1 VKIVATIIGALAFTA
16 TANAAPPSLTGVGHQ
31 NRHPTATFS
40 TPRTEDVTIYFATK
54 PDRAT
59 DGRFL
64 QENVEHTD
72 FFTDPEMQAGQWLD
86 SDRIDPG
93 TYYVMLHA
101 TAESSCIS
109 YPPPTYQRVVDPSCA
124 DGFSNIVTVT
134 IPKPVVR
141 YRVGFERGFIGSFTI
156 RASSSGEAIP
166 YLLCS
171 RDLAKRRCVRGR
183 IDRSS
188 WDSSNDDTIYM
199 TATDFKKR
207 VYCKFGRKTTVTWY
221 VRGRVVGR
229 VSWRWR
235 NRC

>member
-1 VKIVATIIGALAFTA
+1 MKLLVSIITALAFA
-16 TANAAPPSLTGVGHQ
+16 GNANAAPPSLTSVGHQ
-31 NRHPTATFS
+31 SRHPTATFS
-40 TPRTEDVTIYFATK
+40 APRADDATIYFATK

-64 QENVEHTD
+64 EENVEQTD
-72 FFTDPEMQAGQWLD
+72 FFTDAEVQAGRWLD

-93 TYYVMLHA
+93 TYYVMLRA
-101 TAESSCIS
+101 DPESTCIS

-134 IPKPVVR
+134 IPKPIVR
-141 YRVGFERGFIGSFTI
+141 YRVVFTRGFIGSFSI

-171 RDLAKRRCVRGR
+171 RDMAKRRCVRGR
-183 IDRSS
+183 ISS
-188 WDSSNDDTIYM
+188 LGWDSPNDDTIYLA
-199 TATDFKKR
+199 ATDFKKR
-207 VYCKFGRKTTVTWY
+207 VYCKFGRKTTVTWH
-221 VRGRVVGR
+221 VRGRRVGS